1 MSQVG
6 TETMCQ
12 GSIEA
17 ISQVGT
23 EAMSLRPCSDLVSE
37 AISHVETEATSQVGT
52 KVTAGN

>member
-1 MSQVG
+1 
-6 TETMCQ
+6 MCQ

-23 EAMSLRPCSDLVSE
+23 EAMSLRPCSDLESE

>member
-1 MSQVG
+1 
-6 TETMCQ
+6 MCQ